1 MGCSSCLNTSAS
13 GVICPCLH
21 DIPLHLK
28 GKMKRTRKEE
38 GLRCLGKR
46 DTARERAREEMHIC
60 VCLPACLCATM
71 RVYVYTHACTRACM
85 KRQME
90 IEGLIFAVAIS
101 QRAHTRPVTVQSG
114 ESFTDS
120 QIPVFVFQTRT
131 SFICNSSESVPC
143 GFLQQLIQRRS
154 VSPTSNSFS
163 PPPS

>member
-1 MGCSSCLNTSAS
+1 MLILSKHVCFWSYLPMPARHPSSSERKDEKN
-13 GVICPCLH
+13 
-21 DIPLHLK
+21 K
-28 GKMKRTRKEE
+28 GRRR
-38 GLRCLGKR
+38 GRCLGKR
-46 DTARERAREEMHIC
+46 DTARAREEMHIC

-143 GFLQQLIQRRS
+143 GFLQQLIQQRR
-154 VSPTSNSFS
+154 VSPTRNSFS
-163 PPPS
+163 PPPN

>member
-1 MGCSSCLNTSAS
+1 MLILSKQVCFWSYLPMPARHPSSSERKDEKNKEGGGAEMS
-13 GVICPCLH
+13 GQE
-21 DIPLHLK
+21 
-28 GKMKRTRKEE
+28 RYSES
-38 GLRCLGKR
+38 
-46 DTARERAREEMHIC
+46 ERAREEMHIC

-163 PPPS
+163 PPPN